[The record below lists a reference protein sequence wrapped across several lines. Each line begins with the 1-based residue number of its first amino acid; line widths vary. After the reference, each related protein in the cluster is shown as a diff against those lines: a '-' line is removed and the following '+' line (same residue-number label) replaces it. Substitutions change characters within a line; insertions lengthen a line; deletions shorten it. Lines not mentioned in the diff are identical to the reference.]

1 MAVESKQYKNF
12 VFDLYGTLADIKTDE
27 YSNTF
32 WAKIAE
38 LLVCYGADY
47 KPQELKVAYENI
59 LPKTGP
65 SFTCT
70 YPEFDVVKVFQKIVR
85 LKSGSCSQEKA
96 KSIAF
101 AFRVISR
108 KYLKTY
114 SGVCKCLKML
124 KENQKKIYLLSNAQ
138 AAFTEPELKI
148 LGIRDYFDDIFLS
161 SDAGVKKPDSLYYQM
176 LIHKHQLK
184 PEECLMIGNDLH
196 ADIEGGKK
204 AGMDT
209 LYFHSN
215 LSDDVNTPVMANYY
229 VMDGD
234 FKKVANLLSL
244 F

>member
-70 YPEFDVVKVFQKIVR
+70 YPEFDVVKVFQKIDR

-96 KSIAF
+96 
-101 AFRVISR
+101 
-108 KYLKTY
+108 
-114 SGVCKCLKML
+114 
-124 KENQKKIYLLSNAQ
+124 
-138 AAFTEPELKI
+138 
-148 LGIRDYFDDIFLS
+148 IRI
-161 SDAGVKKPDSLYYQM
+161 
-176 LIHKHQLK
+176 
-184 PEECLMIGNDLH
+184 
-196 ADIEGGKK
+196 
-204 AGMDT
+204 
-209 LYFHSN
+209 
-215 LSDDVNTPVMANYY
+215 VN
-229 VMDGD
+229 G
-234 FKKVANLLSL
+234 L
-244 F
+244 